1 MLRPRPPEMPARTS
15 TGGKHRDR
23 VLTFLASGAYE
34 TADIAVALGVPRY
47 AVLPALRALEREG
60 LVAEAYRVRRRT
72 ANGAGRRA
80 IVWRLAT

>member
-1 MLRPRPPEMPARTS
+1 MPARVS
-15 TGGKHRDR
+15 TGARHRDR

-34 TADIAVALGVPRY
+34 TADIAVALGIPRY
-47 AVLPALRALEREG
+47 SVLSALRGLEREG
-60 LVAEAYRVRRRT
+60 VVVEAYRCKRRS